1 MLGHGDLFSFI
12 HHLLPRIASVSLWIM
27 IAPIV
32 IASAIPVCD
41 REKPNI
47 DPHAISRIKAKVPK
61 STAAASGT
69 QFLLSIS
76 HPPHCFYRRFPKRRD
91 VYNFV
96 RLAKNPVT
104 CGLSCRHIVHMRS

>member
-69 QFLLSIS
+69 QFLLSI
-76 HPPHCFYRRFPKRRD
+76 CIGI
-91 VYNFV
+91 
-96 RLAKNPVT
+96 
-104 CGLSCRHIVHMRS
+104 GLESSAVGSERWTWTQCL